1 MAKQGRVKQLDIIC
15 SQPSNNTLKSG
26 LLSENGDR
34 PSVHQKTKVPFLPY
48 GGDHIIDDG
57 DCCGGHS
64 DNSDITYHTSCNQG
78 NDGTPTLHKVTFY
91 ENNHTLKKLF

>member
-34 PSVHQKTKVPFLPY
+34 PSVLQKTKVPFLPY
-48 GGDHIIDDG
+48 GGVMLVMLVVIMIIMVMMIVVMKAYLHFTQSHHMKIIALREL
-57 DCCGGHS
+57 HS
-64 DNSDITYHTSCNQG
+64 NSLQG
-78 NDGTPTLHKVTFY
+78 A
-91 ENNHTLKKLF
+91 E